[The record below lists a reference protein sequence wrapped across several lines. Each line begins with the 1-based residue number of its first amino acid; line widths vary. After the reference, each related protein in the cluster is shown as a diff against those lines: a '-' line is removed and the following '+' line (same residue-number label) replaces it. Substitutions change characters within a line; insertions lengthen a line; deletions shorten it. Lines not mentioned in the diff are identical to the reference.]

1 MNESLVLSIVL
12 AVMVLFIVLMLSGKF
27 NFAWIGFS
35 CLCILVLTGASSI
48 KDAMSGFY
56 DKNVLMM
63 AGMFAIAGM
72 LGQTNLTDKI
82 KSMLLSGKES
92 KSNDLKIVF
101 SLMIVAAVLSQFM
114 NSQSSIIMIM
124 LSFMMGICEESN
136 EVKLSRILL
145 PLTFVMTS
153 FMGKFPVG
161 SMGVTT
167 YLMLNQFIEATG
179 ETRLLDLFSLMKCTL
194 VPGIIGLLYC
204 ALTYKLLPKRD
215 VDVSSLQGKKKN
227 DAEEK
232 LSPQKQKVVYVGFIV
247 AIVGLFLAKPLGDR
261 AYFIPLAVC
270 MLMILFKVMDGNYFL
285 NALMHG
291 PVLMCA
297 TVMGI
302 ANILTASGAGNII
315 GELVLKLLGGNP
327 SGIAIV
333 SVFAFV
339 TLIATS
345 FISNTATFMV
355 LIPIACNVCA
365 AAGID
370 PRATVVAIFSCS
382 LLSVITPMANTGAA
396 ICYSACNLN
405 VKETFKWTVPGAVI
419 CTILTIINCILV
431 YPI

>member
-179 ETRLLDLFSLMKCTL
+179 ETQLLDLFSLMKCTL
-194 VPGIIGLLYC
+194 VPGIVGLLYC

-215 VDVSSLQGKKKN
+215 VDVSSLQGKKRMMQKKSCHRRN
-227 DAEEK
+227 RK
-232 LSPQKQKVVYVGFIV
+232 L
-247 AIVGLFLAKPLGDR
+247 
-261 AYFIPLAVC
+261 
-270 MLMILFKVMDGNYFL
+270 
-285 NALMHG
+285 
-291 PVLMCA
+291 
-297 TVMGI
+297 
-302 ANILTASGAGNII
+302 
-315 GELVLKLLGGNP
+315 
-327 SGIAIV
+327 
-333 SVFAFV
+333 
-339 TLIATS
+339 
-345 FISNTATFMV
+345 FM
-355 LIPIACNVCA
+355 
-365 AAGID
+365 
-370 PRATVVAIFSCS
+370 
-382 LLSVITPMANTGAA
+382 
-396 ICYSACNLN
+396 
-405 VKETFKWTVPGAVI
+405 
-419 CTILTIINCILV
+419 
-431 YPI
+431 